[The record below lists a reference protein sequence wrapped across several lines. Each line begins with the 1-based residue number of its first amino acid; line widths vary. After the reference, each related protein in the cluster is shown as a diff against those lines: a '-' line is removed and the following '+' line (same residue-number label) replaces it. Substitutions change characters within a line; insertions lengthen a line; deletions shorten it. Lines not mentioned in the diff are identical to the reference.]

1 MEKAVFLLIAVTFF
15 IFGLSFIFSAE
26 WWRKYEL
33 RILRVHEE
41 MLGKLPLI
49 GKLIKKDARLIE
61 GNFGLWI
68 FRSIGLIWIIIAFSY
83 SMLLFL

>member
-1 MEKAVFLLIAVTFF
+1 MEKIIILLAITFF
-15 IFGLSFIFSAE
+15 GLFGFSFIFWAK
-26 WWRKYEL
+26 WWRRYEL
-33 RILRVHEE
+33 KILRVHEE

-49 GKLIKKDARLIE
+49 SKLIKKDARLIE